1 MIKHWLYK
9 EIEYK
14 MEIEKETDCSSCFHN
29 VVCNVD
35 KEKRCVNFEWG
46 HSNGAGCGMC
56 VHQYPRWDSKQP
68 VPCFHC
74 KDYVDKNKIEVVD
87 K

>member
-35 KEKRCVNFEWG
+35 KEKRCVNFESLWDTFPAACG
-46 HSNGAGCGMC
+46 VMKWSNESI
-56 VHQYPRWDSKQP
+56 YT
-68 VPCFHC
+68 
-74 KDYVDKNKIEVVD
+74 
-87 K
+87 